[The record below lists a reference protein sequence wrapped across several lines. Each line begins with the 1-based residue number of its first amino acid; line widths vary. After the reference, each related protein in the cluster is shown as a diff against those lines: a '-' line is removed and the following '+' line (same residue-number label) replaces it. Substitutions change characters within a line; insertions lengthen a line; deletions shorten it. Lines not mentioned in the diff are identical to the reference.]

1 VRVVAGRA
9 DVADVDDFVAW
20 LQAVG
25 EDHAC
30 AVQAFDARYVAD
42 RAHLAAAV
50 EHATRAM
57 ERGENVARERA
68 VEILLYAAGRRQ
80 IDQAVEM
87 GVPAG
92 EAVPLVVA
100 VDADVRTDREAGET
114 DGESTASAAEA
125 AVVEVLT
132 DRIVETDAVLG
143 GSRDDERLREFF
155 EITDREMTAAATDLE
170 GLVRERVALLDVE
183 K

>member
-1 VRVVAGRA
+1 MRLVAGRA

-42 RAHLAAAV
+42 RAHLVTAV
-50 EHATRAM
+50 ERATRAM
-57 ERGENVARERA
+57 ARGENVARERS

-92 EAVPLVVA
+92 EAVPLVVV
-100 VDADVRTDREAGET
+100 VDADPRTGGGGSA
-114 DGESTASAAEA
+114 TADAAEA
-125 AVVEVLT
+125 AVVETLVE
-132 DRIVETDAVLG
+132 RIVEADPVLEG
-143 GSRDDERLREFF
+143 GRDDDSIREFF
-155 EITDREMTAAATDLE
+155 DVTAAEEDAAATDLG